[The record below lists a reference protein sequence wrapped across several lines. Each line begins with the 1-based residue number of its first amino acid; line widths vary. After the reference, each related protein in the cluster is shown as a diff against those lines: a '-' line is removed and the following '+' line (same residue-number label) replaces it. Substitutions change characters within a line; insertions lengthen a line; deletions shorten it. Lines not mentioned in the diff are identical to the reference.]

1 MVGRLRG
8 EWVGPGPASEA
19 KAKQGVGG
27 RRGCFRYW
35 GLASGSWDLV
45 QIPRSGLFFREIL
58 RPAIQAGLQPE
69 GVRGGGKGRG
79 VQRAEG
85 QAPKLEVAGNRY
97 VLGSGDPK
105 RLAPLLPTSGCPGRG
120 TPTT

>member
-1 MVGRLRG
+1 MFQILGFGKWLL
-8 EWVGPGPASEA
+8 GPGSSSPLWP
-19 KAKQGVGG
+19 
-27 RRGCFRYW
+27 C
-35 GLASGSWDLV
+35 
-45 QIPRSGLFFREIL
+45 FREIL

-79 VQRAEG
+79 AQRAEG
-85 QAPKLEVAGNRY
+85 QAPKLEVAGNRC

-105 RLAPLLPTSGCPGRG
+105 RLASLLPTSGCLGRG